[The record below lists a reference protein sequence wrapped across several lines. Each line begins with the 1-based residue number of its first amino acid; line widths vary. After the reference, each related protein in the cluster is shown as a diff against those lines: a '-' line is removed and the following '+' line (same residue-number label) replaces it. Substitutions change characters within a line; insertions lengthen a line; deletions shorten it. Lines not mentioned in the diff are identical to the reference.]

1 MIYTQLRSPILC
13 TLILI
18 YILYTYIKEK
28 HLDLRNTRIFRN
40 LLICATINLFFDI
53 ITELPNSGVIIPDP
67 IHTVLQTISLISLY
81 LSCYF
86 IHKYML
92 IFIERNKPQKHN
104 SSVKR
109 NRMIAAI
116 IIFLIIIMP
125 LHISILNGVLYLDGP
140 KMYVVYIGVSYLVL
154 SEIYHLIKDKQY
166 IPKKQHSAI
175 TISVIIFIVTAFIQI
190 AFPFT
195 MVSGIGLTLEVFLL
209 YLSLEKPE
217 KYLNSDTETFNATAL
232 ECVIKEKIFLQENN
246 ITSKKE
252 KIFIYDLGIKH
263 SQDTKEIFTGY
274 ISSLNKMMNVPIYL
288 ISEKIIAIVN
298 PNNIFGYILHSVFQK
313 TIEITT
319 LTEIKSQ
326 IEEFIKTSN
335 NELYIDKMTNTLNR
349 NKYELDIKNKFDKQN
364 LWYVIADI
372 NNLKQTN
379 DTFGHDKGD
388 ELIKDFAKLLSVIFG
403 NESIYRIGGDEFV
416 IISKEDAS
424 KRIEELRKKVSE
436 INAIENKNIT
446 FAIGSEYKDSEENI
460 EDVIK
465 RADANMYKNKKEVK
479 EKISF

>member
-28 HLDLRNTRIFRN
+28 HLDLRNTKVFRD

-53 ITELPNSGVIIPDP
+53 ITELPNYGVNIPDIP
-67 IHTVLQTISLISLY
+67 HIILQTISLISLY

-92 IFIERNKPQKHN
+92 VFIERNKSQKHK
-104 SSVKR
+104 SSIKINQIV
-109 NRMIAAI
+109 AI
-116 IIFLIIIMP
+116 LTILLIIIAP
-125 LHISILNGVLYLDGP
+125 LYISISNGIMYLDGP
-140 KMYVVYIGVSYLVL
+140 KIYVVYFGVSYLIF
-154 SEIYHLIKDKQY
+154 SEIYHLIKDKKY
-166 IPKKQHSAI
+166 IPQKQHGAI
-175 TISVIIFIVTAFIQI
+175 TMSVIIFIITAFIQI
-190 AFPFT
+190 AFPYI
-195 MVSGIGLTLEVFLL
+195 MISGIGLTLEVFIL

-217 KYLNSDTETFNATAL
+217 KYININTETFNATAF

-246 ITSKKE
+246 VSSKKE
-252 KIFIYDLGIKH
+252 KIFLYDLGIQH
-263 SQDTKEIFTGY
+263 SQDTKEFFADY
-274 ISSLNKMMNVPIYL
+274 IKSLSKMINAPIYL
-288 ISEKIIAIVN
+288 ISERIIVIIN
-298 PNNIFGYILHSVFQK
+298 QNNVFGYILHSVFQK

-319 LTEIKSQ
+319 LENIKEQ
-326 IEEFIKTSN
+326 MEDFIKTSN
-335 NELYIDKMTNTLNR
+335 NEFYIDKMTNTFNR

-364 LWYVIADI
+364 LWYIIADI

-379 DTFGHDKGD
+379 DILGHDKGD
-388 ELIKDFAKLLSVIFG
+388 ELIKDFAKLLSIIFG
-403 NESIYRIGGDEFV
+403 NELIYRIGGDEFV

-424 KRIEELRKKVSE
+424 KRIEKLKEKVLE

-446 FAIGSEYKDSEENI
+446 FAIGSEYKDSKEDI

-479 EKISF
+479 ERIKF